1 MKIKRKLGISI
12 NKIMQYFIITL
23 LAIITIFPLYW
34 MFTLATQSPPEIFR
48 APPHLWFGTNSVS
61 NFQELMKAMP
71 SFWRNM
77 GNSIY
82 VAVMATLTTLFFCS
96 LGGYAFAMYDFKYKN
111 QLFMFMI
118 ATMVIPVTL
127 GIIPYYIMMSWI
139 GWLDKLRAL
148 YVPGMASAFGIFLLR
163 QYIACAV
170 PRELMDAARIDGCG
184 EFRIYWNIVLPMIKP
199 GLATLGIVIFVGSW
213 NNFLGALVVLQSKE
227 MFTLPVALRSL
238 QGLYTVNWGAIMS
251 GAALSIL
258 PILIVF
264 IFAARSIIAA
274 FIAGTGLKE

>member
-1 MKIKRKLGISI
+1 MRRRLNISI
-12 NKIMQYFIITL
+12 SLIIQYLIIIL
-23 LAIITIFPLYW
+23 LALITIFPLSW

-48 APPHLWFGTNSVS
+48 APPHLWFGTSFIGNY
-61 NFQELMKAMP
+61 QELIKTMP

-82 VAVMATLTTLFFCS
+82 VAVMATITTLFFCS

-111 QLFMFMI
+111 QLFIFMI

-127 GIIPYYIMMSWI
+127 GIIPYYIMMSWF

-163 QYIACAV
+163 QYIASAV
-170 PRELMDAARIDGCG
+170 SKELMDAARIDGCG

-199 GLATLGIVIFVGSW
+199 GLATLGIIIFVGSW
-213 NNFLGALVVLQSKE
+213 NNFLGALVVLKSKE

-238 QGLYTVNWGAIMS
+238 QGLYTVNWGAIMN

-264 IFAARSIIAA
+264 IFAAKNIIAA

>member
-1 MKIKRKLGISI
+1 MRRRLNISI
-12 NKIMQYFIITL
+12 SLIIQYLIIIL
-23 LAIITIFPLYW
+23 LALITIFPLSW

-48 APPHLWFGTNSVS
+48 APPHLWFGTSFIGNY
-61 NFQELMKAMP
+61 QELIKAMP

-82 VAVMATLTTLFFCS
+82 VAVMATITTLFFCS

-111 QLFMFMI
+111 QLFIFMI
-118 ATMVIPVTL
+118 ATMVIPMTL
-127 GIIPYYIMMSWI
+127 GIIPYYIMMSWF

-163 QYIACAV
+163 QYIASAV
-170 PRELMDAARIDGCG
+170 SRELMDAARIDGCG

-199 GLATLGIVIFVGSW
+199 GLATLGIIIFVGSW
-213 NNFLGALVVLQSKE
+213 NNFLGALVVLKSKE

-238 QGLYTVNWGAIMS
+238 QGLYTVNWGAIMN

-264 IFAARSIIAA
+264 IFAAKNIIAA
-274 FIAGTGLKE
+274 FIAGTGLKG